1 MWLLTFS
8 IIEKIHSFPWVKT
21 TEDFIN
27 CTVTATL
34 INDHCWKSVFAP
46 ATYHRLLGLCRT
58 ASGQKMNIFDLRLLA
73 SAKYI
78 FLLRSHHQCLVCG
91 GIFDSIWNYIIVHFV
106 YSPWGHLLGESGF
119 ILDNNRWDTLRCDGD
134 GRSWLENICSSI
146 AN

>member
-8 IIEKIHSFPWVKT
+8 IIEKIHSLPLAKA

-34 INDHCWKSVFAP
+34 INDHCLKSVFAP

-73 SAKYI
+73 SAEYI
-78 FLLRSHHQCLVCG
+78 LIKKSSSVSGLWWNIRFNLKLHYCALCLFTMG
-91 GIFDSIWNYIIVHFV
+91 SFIRGIGT
-106 YSPWGHLLGESGF
+106 YSGQQQMRHPSL
-119 ILDNNRWDTLRCDGD
+119 
-134 GRSWLENICSSI
+134 
-146 AN
+146 